1 MKLSAFNWGTKLS
14 SQLKIIKNKNSDKK
28 ENSDFNFNFRKKC
41 REIPIFD
48 IISNVHSVTEREVT
62 SNIISRSMEC
72 LKCSKRRELSK
83 LQSAKYVWAKLLKI
97 DSRNKMPPKLPQ
109 VAPWFWA
116 VVQREKKCIPSFTQ
130 YLYHIIWV
138 RIHRNWNVFMRAFWV
153 CNCDFRVFPYLCG
166 QSRFQGFN
174 IKIKCLK

>member
-97 DSRNKMPPKLPQ
+97 DSRNKMPPKLPRG
-109 VAPWFWA
+109 FELLF
-116 VVQREKKCIPSFTQ
+116 REKKSAYLASPSIYTISFESEFIEIEMFSWGLFEYVIAILGFSPT
-130 YLYHIIWV
+130 YV
-138 RIHRNWNVFMRAFWV
+138 ARV
-153 CNCDFRVFPYLCG
+153 DFKGLI
-166 QSRFQGFN
+166 S
-174 IKIKCLK
+174 K